1 MKSSKNNHAKF
12 AYELENI
19 NNLDR
24 SELLYRWK
32 KLYGSE
38 PPPRISQQLLLRA
51 ISYKI
56 QENAFGGLKPAT
68 IKFLAKVAGDKNTK
82 SGELSATLP
91 LTIKSGTR
99 LIREWHGTTYEV
111 EIIENGV
118 LWKGKQYSSLSKV
131 AHLITGTKRSGYLFF
146 GLKSKA
152 AFPL

>member
-1 MKSSKNNHAKF
+1 MKFSKNNHAKL
-12 AYELENI
+12 ASELEI
-19 NNLDR
+19 LNNLDR
-24 SELLYRWK
+24 SELLHRWK

-38 PPPRISQQLLLRA
+38 LPAKISRQLLVRA
-51 ISYKI
+51 VAYKI
-56 QENAFGGLKPAT
+56 QENALGGLKPAT
-68 IKFLAKVAGDKNTK
+68 IKFLARVAEDNSSNNKK
-82 SGELSATLP
+82 LSVALP